1 MHDVKSNLKEKGG
14 LDNGAGDTVWV
25 NIGSRAAVLQ
35 VAVALSRDVPRDTN
49 GRATVGNAGG
59 E

>member
-35 VAVALSRDVPRDTN
+35 VTVALSRDVPRDTN